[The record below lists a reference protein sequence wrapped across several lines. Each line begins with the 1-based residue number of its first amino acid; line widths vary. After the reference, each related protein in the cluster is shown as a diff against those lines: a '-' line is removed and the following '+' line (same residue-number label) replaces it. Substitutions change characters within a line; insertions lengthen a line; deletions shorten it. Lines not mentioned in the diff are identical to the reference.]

1 MPMYLRL
8 HSCKEHDLVQVPSC
22 PIIKNYMVL
31 INEPKGRKSREGMV
45 CLVCMSG
52 SVDDKHHLLFDCSTY
67 SDTRQQYSHLFH
79 QASSS
84 VATFLITD
92 QLVATHYV
100 RLLILILVLHKD
112 NLCWPD
118 RF

>member
-1 MPMYLRL
+1 MTLF
-8 HSCKEHDLVQVPSC
+8 KVPSC

-52 SVDDKHHLLFDCSTY
+52 SDEDKHHPLFDCSTY

-79 QASSS
+79 QASSL

-92 QLVATHYV
+92 QLVVTHYV
-100 RLLILILVLHKD
+100 RLLTLILVLHKD